1 MLGVHLQIWRQTSNP
16 IATED
21 AVAGYKEETHPAAG
35 GTDVD
40 CSWNGLAL
48 SSGSNSYLDG
58 SIGSS
63 SWWFAVGARTDYN
76 GGHIPAEC
84 RKRDATKVEL
94 QAWLFDGTCGAGEYV
109 NEGLFCSPCPLNTFT
124 TGTEHT
130 LTECTPCEYGQVA
143 AGGAGV
149 CLDLI
154 VEDGWTLLFR
164 QTHPF
169 LFTNYQEALWLN
181 ANMTASENYS
191 ILATLELLRERGR
204 FKFKYI
210 NVDRDNA
217 ANNKVN
223 TDATRD
229 FS

>member
-1 MLGVHLQIWRQTSNP
+1 MPSQGTKRRHTQQQAAPMLT
-16 IATED
+16 
-21 AVAGYKEETHPAAG
+21 AAG
-35 GTDVD
+35 TGWPFPLDPTLTLMGPLAVLLGGSLWERGPITMEGISPLNAEKETRRKWSCRPG
-40 CSWNGLAL
+40 CSTAPVGLA
-48 SSGSNSYLDG
+48 S
-58 SIGSS
+58 
-63 SWWFAVGARTDYN
+63 
-76 GGHIPAEC
+76 
-84 RKRDATKVEL
+84 
-94 QAWLFDGTCGAGEYV
+94 
-109 NEGLFCSPCPLNTFT
+109 
-124 TGTEHT
+124 TEHT